1 MAMKKGPFLDD
12 SPFKHVTFHSYVRI
26 TPEVTARI
34 STVKIRYGMG
44 VGLLFCM
51 GVMYTDKKALL
62 S

>member
-1 MAMKKGPFLDD
+1 MTHLLNMWFSIAMFEL
-12 SPFKHVTFHSYVRI
+12 
-26 TPEVTARI
+26 PEVTVRI